1 MLPIAPTLE
10 RFGQMISANILR
22 RLCCFIQVWFILSA
36 AMVSAEIIQIGN
48 ILTRPEAYH
57 LKSVQLQG
65 VATHIQALPPTFN
78 NKFGAM
84 CYGAYTFTLS
94 DETGSIVVEVPSM
107 CGRLQEAVTIITE
120 NQNVSAEVRIEAP
133 GYYSGS
139 GIAPPG
145 EFKSTT
151 RVIALREPIVRD
163 R

>member
-1 MLPIAPTLE
+1 MTL
-10 RFGQMISANILR
+10 RKLG
-22 RLCCFIQVWFILSA
+22 CFIQVGFLLSA
-36 AMVSAEIIQIGN
+36 AMASAEMVQTGN

-57 LKSVQLQG
+57 LRSVQLQG
-65 VATHIQALPPTFN
+65 VAAHIQALPPTFS

-107 CGRLQEAVTIITE
+107 CGRLQEAVTILTE
-120 NQNVSAEVRIEAP
+120 SQKVSVEIRIEAP
-133 GYYSGS
+133 GYYTGS

-151 RVIALREPIVRD
+151 RAIALREPIVQD